1 MKIKALLLILCV
13 MVMSLFTSGCG
24 CSNANAK
31 SLDLTIVHTN
41 DIHGRIKYSK
51 DDKIVGYSKMKT
63 YINNLKSKILLLDA
77 GDVLHGQPVVT
88 LDKGESAVSL
98 MNLMG
103 YNYFVPGNHDFNYGY
118 DRLKE
123 LSSKMSFKILAANI
137 CLKDGSKPFVE
148 NDVIEIDGVKIGVFG
163 LATPE
168 TLVKTNPENV
178 KNLDFKDP
186 VESAREQVKNLKG
199 KGTNIIIAICHLG
212 IDDESAGNRSYDVR
226 DNVDG
231 IDLIIDGHSHS
242 SLDQISQ
249 VNGKAVIT
257 STGAYAENLG
267 VVNLTFKNGKTEIKP
282 SNIPFSELEALETN
296 KEIDDLIDKIN
307 KSQEKIL
314 REVIG
319 KTEVELIGKKSAVRA
334 SETNLTKLISNIIL
348 KETGAQIVILN
359 GGGFRDGI
367 GVGEITY
374 ESILKVFPFGNYVVT
389 KSVNGDDIIK
399 SLEFG
404 LSDYPSVSGK
414 FPQIAGITVIIDKNA
429 KTGSRINSVKING
442 KEIEK
447 DKNYILATND
457 FISSGGDGY
466 EFIGKSKEIN
476 QLSALDE
483 ILVKCIK
490 DMKTISKS
498 TIDDLPAGYVFKWKI

>member
-1 MKIKALLLILCV
+1 MKIKAWLLILCI

-24 CSNANAK
+24 CSNTNAK
-31 SLDLTIVHTN
+31 SLDLNIVHTN
-41 DIHGRIKYSK
+41 DIHGRIKYVK

-63 YINNLKSKILLLDA
+63 YINNLKSKNKNVLLLDA
-77 GDVLHGQPVVT
+77 GDALHGQPVVT

-123 LSSKMSFKILAANI
+123 LSNKMSFKVLAANI

-148 NDVIEIDGVKIGVFG
+148 NDVIEIDGVKIGIFG

-168 TLVKTNPENV
+168 TLVKTNPKNV
-178 KNLDFKDP
+178 ENLDFKDP
-186 VESAREQVKNLKG
+186 VEVAKEQVKNLKN

-212 IDDESAGNRSYDVR
+212 IDDESVGNRSYDVR

-257 STGAYAENLG
+257 STGAYSENLG
-267 VVNLTFKNGKTEIKP
+267 VVNLTFKDGKTEIKP
-282 SNIPFSELEALETN
+282 SNVPFSELETLETN
-296 KEIDDLIDKIN
+296 KDIDSLIDEIN

-314 REVIG
+314 NEVIG
-319 KTEVELIGKKSAVRA
+319 KTDVELIGKKSAVRA

-348 KETGAQIVILN
+348 KETGAQIVVLN

-389 KSVNGDDIIK
+389 KSVKGEDIVK

-404 LSDYPSVSGK
+404 LSEYPSVAAK
-414 FPQIAGITVIIDKNA
+414 FPQIAGITVTVDQNA
-429 KTGSRINSVKING
+429 KAGSRIISVKING

-447 DKNYILATND
+447 DKNYVLATND
-457 FISSGGDGY
+457 FVSSGGDGY
-466 EFIGKSKEIN
+466 ELIGKSKEIN
-476 QLSALDE
+476 QLSSLDE

-490 DMKTISKS
+490 DMKIIKKS
-498 TIDDLPAGYVFKWKI
+498 TIDNLPTGYIFK